1 MVRLT
6 ERVSLSLRVC
16 SISSGAEPHSY
27 HFIKH
32 EAFSSTCQSCQCPR
46 FKQDLCLLF
55 CIFFIKLTLTLQTCI
70 SGPCFPLLLVH
81 SLSFFATKQQ
91 PPFTQPAKL
100 PALFLIP
107 GESINAVLSKL
118 LACLCYAA
126 VSGALG
132 HHSPF
137 IWVFFSHKRLP
148 RFTALD
154 T

>member
-1 MVRLT
+1 MPELS
-6 ERVSLSLRVC
+6 VS
-16 SISSGAEPHSY
+16 
-27 HFIKH
+27 
-32 EAFSSTCQSCQCPR
+32 PR

-55 CIFFIKLTLTLQTCI
+55 CIFFIKLILTLQTCSECI

-107 GESINAVLSKL
+107 RASINAVLSKL

-137 IWVFFSHKRLP
+137 IWVFFF
-148 RFTALD
+148 FTQEIASLHSTGYLIHNPLD
-154 T
+154 SDDR